1 MKEYNKEFGIQVIE
15 DKYHPEDMRWIL
27 LKDNVGKTCIS
38 HIITFGDGAQASW
51 KKRLK
56 TKSSL
61 KNMFLVSREMYGED
75 EYNWKSVSAIRPN
88 LDVFRNFNV
97 QEYKALGEILKIY
110 GLTYNKKKK
119 ILIEK

>member
-15 DKYHPEDMRWIL
+15 DKYHPEGIRWIL
-27 LKDNVGKTCIS
+27 LKDNVGKKCIS
-38 HIITFGDGAQASW
+38 HFINFGDGSQASW
-51 KKRLK
+51 EKRLK
-56 TKSSL
+56 SKSSL
-61 KNMFLVSREMYGED
+61 KNMFLVSREVYGED
-75 EYNWKSVSAIRPN
+75 EYNWRSVSTIRPK